1 MRGVYF
7 VGVLVF
13 FDELLEVGAG
23 VAEFLFAGVEDDLSG
38 GEGTTFCVLIGNSNI
53 FLKLPNQNRPIDYL
67 ARRVLSC
74 WGSTNIGGE
83 GEVMLIDFCFCGMS
97 EL

>member
-67 ARRVLSC
+67 AGRGLSC
-74 WGSTNIGGE
+74 LG
-83 GEVMLIDFCFCGMS
+83 
-97 EL
+97 